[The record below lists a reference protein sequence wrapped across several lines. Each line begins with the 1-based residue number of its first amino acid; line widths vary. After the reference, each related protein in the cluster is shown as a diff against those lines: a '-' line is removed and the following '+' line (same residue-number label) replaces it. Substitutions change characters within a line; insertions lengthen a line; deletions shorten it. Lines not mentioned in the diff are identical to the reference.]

1 VYNNYKVCKHAR
13 LDVIFL
19 KKFFIC
25 LPLIILLTACSQNK
39 QVVTHRHSTS
49 SSVEH
54 RFTIKQDSP
63 QQKMTMNE
71 IVNDYQN
78 HNLSI
83 DIHSFNDGYSV
94 HLKNQSLLQDIRDN
108 DKNGFLRNVIIPV
121 TQEVS
126 MQTHSKI
133 YFNAD
138 DPNMELIVTAN
149 KGKLEYTINLSN
161 Q

>member
-1 VYNNYKVCKHAR
+1 MYNNYKVCKRAR
-13 LDVIFL
+13 LEVIFL

-49 SSVEH
+49 LSVEH

-63 QQKMTMNE
+63 QQKMIMNE

-108 DKNGFLRNVIIPV
+108 DKNGFLKRVIIPV

-126 MQTHSKI
+126 KI
-133 YFNAD
+133 GRAH
-138 DPNMELIVTAN
+138 V
-149 KGKLEYTINLSN
+149 
-161 Q
+161 

>member
-1 VYNNYKVCKHAR
+1 MNAYKIR
-13 LDVIFL
+13 DVILL

-25 LPLIILLTACSQNK
+25 LPLIALLAGCSQNRRI
-39 QVVTHRHSTS
+39 TPHRALAIS
-49 SSVEH
+49 SKSLVEH

>member
-1 VYNNYKVCKHAR
+1 M
-13 LDVIFL
+13 

-25 LPLIILLTACSQNK
+25 LPLMALLTGCSQNK
-39 QVVTHRHSTS
+39 RVATHQTSTLS
-49 SSVEH
+49 SESPVEH

-63 QQKMTMNE
+63 QQKITMNE
-71 IVNDYQN
+71 IKDDYQN

-108 DKNGFLRNVIIPV
+108 DKNGFLKSVIIPV

-149 KGKLEYTINLSN
+149 NGKLEYTINLSN
-161 Q
+161 